1 MYSSSPRSTPTRRQS
16 SAIEHIPFSTNLSH
30 LSAELART
38 DSAASSP
45 CRSDVSFGS
54 HSFREQEHQK
64 KSLEEENFKLKLR
77 VYMLEERLQRQ
88 DSNDGS
94 IKALAELKVQSAAL
108 REELAQKSA
117 LLRRASETLEALEQR
132 QSEQQS
138 RACQEEAERALL
150 EDTLEE
156 LEAQY
161 RAELDHHQATEAER
175 SRLEAALRALQ
186 TEQRRAAAARAVTE
200 AERAQQERDWAEERS
215 RAEQERSRLQ
225 EELRDLQARLEEEA
239 RRGQRLA
246 QENARLETLAGRRS
260 PQETSN
266 SQEPRSAPAAG
277 GQTAE
282 GPGSE
287 AEQLRRQLAAVAS
300 ERRLEKA
307 MAAAALQL
315 QLERVRSLQAS
326 VQTVSEQLR
335 RGQTELAECRAE
347 RDGLLLRQRRPS
359 ASLESQAAASST
371 EGVEVI
377 PEPSSRSESREDLLQ
392 GSESPGVDLAT
403 WLGSMPRLR
412 SESLDFPAAGLAHGL
427 VQEQEGKELEERHEE
442 LDQSAVELRSSPL
455 TASPAPL
462 TAAGPMSVSLARCD
476 SLFVPPTADN
486 SDWETWSEPD
496 RSVSRARIGL
506 ERSSLEPPPAEA
518 TTDTDTRTGRSIH
531 RHSSTELRELEGRIE
546 GLRHVRDGLWAEVA
560 ICQKLVTGA
569 GDTSQQQ
576 GVTVPVAV
584 LEDVQQL
591 HRRLED
597 AVAASGRLRGR
608 REAERRSP
616 PPPELT
622 LALTIT
628 QEQLAESTQ
637 QLSAAQQRAQRLRSR
652 LQLTRDRLQLAEHER
667 QQLQQQ
673 RDEAA
678 QQLSRLSER
687 LEQTEAERARLAEAA
702 RRQPDRSDGGA
713 LRRLQLQLQR
723 SEQRQQEL
731 EQLVRQL
738 SAQLRQLPT
747 AGGGAA
753 AAEQRVRHAEQ
764 QLLQLGRQR
773 LRVQTEIAR
782 LRSRAR
788 LLHSR
793 QSVHE
798 SQRAEAE
805 AEEAAAA
812 LAEAAGQSD
821 HSHYQQ
827 QHQQHQQQLQ
837 QCQQS
842 QQRRRRRSSNTP
854 GPEESRLVRE
864 LTEQLEK
871 ARAQI
876 EKMRANAHDYDE
888 AGHSCPE
895 STRSCEL
902 PLAPS
907 SPGGP
912 RLSSH
917 SESDPLEPLRTS
929 CGQPAYSSPD
939 LGIESDCQRCS
950 SRTSST
956 TVLSQR
962 LSVTERTPLP
972 SGGEATPVA
981 GAGAGA
987 ADPGALASTRAA
999 LHEALSRLSWSDYSK
1014 TAQSAAC
1021 RRVGQFQ
1028 LLSPR
1033 TRGALRRPVTGA
1045 VSPAAR

>member
-1 MYSSSPRSTPTRRQS
+1 MKG
-16 SAIEHIPFSTNLSH
+16 TNLSH

-88 DSNDGS
+88 DSNEGS
-94 IKALAELKVQSAAL
+94 NKALAELKVQSAAL

-132 QSEQQS
+132 QSEQLA
-138 RACQEEAERALL
+138 RARQEQAERALL

-161 RAELDHHQATEAER
+161 RAELDHHQATEADR

-186 TEQRRAAAARAVTE
+186 TEQRRVAAARAVTE
-200 AERAQQERDWAEERS
+200 AERAQQERDWEEERS

-225 EELRDLQARLEEEA
+225 EELRGLQARFEEEA
-239 RRGQRLA
+239 RRGRRLA
-246 QENARLETLAGRRS
+246 EENARLETMVGRRS

-266 SQEPRSAPAAG
+266 TQEPRSGPAAG

-326 VQTVSEQLR
+326 VHTVSDQLR

-347 RDGLLLRQRRPS
+347 RDRLLLQQRRPS
-359 ASLESQAAASST
+359 ASLESQAMASST

-377 PEPSSRSESREDLLQ
+377 PEPSSHSESREEDLLQ
-392 GSESPGVDLAT
+392 GSESPGQSSESPGVDLAT

-412 SESLDFPAAGLAHGL
+412 SESLDFPAAGLSHGL
-427 VQEQEGKELEERHEE
+427 GQEQEGQEMDERHQE
-442 LDQSAVELRSSPL
+442 LDQTAVELRSSPL

-462 TAAGPMSVSLARCD
+462 TAAGPISVSLARCD
-476 SLFVPPTADN
+476 SQVVPPTADN

-518 TTDTDTRTGRSIH
+518 TTDTDTRTDQWRSHTRSGRSVR

-569 GDTSQQQ
+569 GATSQQQ

-591 HRRLED
+591 HRRLEE
-597 AVAASGRLRGR
+597 AVAASGRLYGR

-738 SAQLRQLPT
+738 SAQLRQLPA

-812 LAEAAGQSD
+812 VAEAAGQSD
-821 HSHYQQ
+821 YSHYHQQ
-827 QHQQHQQQLQ
+827 QHQHQQQLQQ

-854 GPEESRLVRE
+854 CPEESRLVRE

-962 LSVTERTPLP
+962 P
-972 SGGEATPVA
+972 SAT
-981 GAGAGA
+981 G
-987 ADPGALASTRAA
+987 
-999 LHEALSRLSWSDYSK
+999 K
-1014 TAQSAAC
+1014 
-1021 RRVGQFQ
+1021 
-1028 LLSPR
+1028 
-1033 TRGALRRPVTGA
+1033 
-1045 VSPAAR
+1045 

>member
-1 MYSSSPRSTPTRRQS
+1 MGQMRYPRS
-16 SAIEHIPFSTNLSH
+16 SAPLTCFSW
-30 LSAELART
+30 
-38 DSAASSP
+38 P
-45 CRSDVSFGS
+45 P
-54 HSFREQEHQK
+54 
-64 KSLEEENFKLKLR
+64 
-77 VYMLEERLQRQ
+77 
-88 DSNDGS
+88 
-94 IKALAELKVQSAAL
+94 
-108 REELAQKSA
+108 
-117 LLRRASETLEALEQR
+117 
-132 QSEQQS
+132 
-138 RACQEEAERALL
+138 
-150 EDTLEE
+150 
-156 LEAQY
+156 
-161 RAELDHHQATEAER
+161 
-175 SRLEAALRALQ
+175 
-186 TEQRRAAAARAVTE
+186 
-200 AERAQQERDWAEERS
+200 
-215 RAEQERSRLQ
+215 
-225 EELRDLQARLEEEA
+225 DL
-239 RRGQRLA
+239 
-246 QENARLETLAGRRS
+246 
-260 PQETSN
+260 
-266 SQEPRSAPAAG
+266 QEPRSAPAAG

-282 GPGSE
+282 EPGSE
-287 AEQLRRQLAAVAS
+287 VEQLRRQLAAVAS

-347 RDGLLLRQRRPS
+347 RDRLLLQQRRPS

-377 PEPSSRSESREDLLQ
+377 PEPASHSESREDLLQ
-392 GSESPGVDLAT
+392 GSESPGQSSESPGVDLAT

-412 SESLDFPAAGLAHGL
+412 SESLDFPAAGLSHGL
-427 VQEQEGKELEERHEE
+427 GQEQEGQEMDERHQE
-442 LDQSAVELRSSPL
+442 LDQTAVELRRSPL
-455 TASPAPL
+455 TASPAAL

-476 SLFVPPTADN
+476 SLVVPPTADN

-518 TTDTDTRTGRSIH
+518 TTDTDTRTGRSVR

-569 GDTSQQQ
+569 GATSQQQ
-576 GVTVPVAV
+576 AVTVPVAV

-591 HRRLED
+591 HRRLEE
-597 AVAASGRLRGR
+597 AVAASGRLCGR

-652 LQLTRDRLQLAEHER
+652 LQLTRDRLQLVEHER

-702 RRQPDRSDGGA
+702 RRQPDRPDGGA

-738 SAQLRQLPT
+738 SAQLHQLPA

-812 LAEAAGQSD
+812 VAEAAGQSD
-821 HSHYQQ
+821 YSHYY
-827 QHQQHQQQLQ
+827 QQHQQQQLQ
-837 QCQQS
+837 QQS
-842 QQRRRRRSSNTP
+842 QQRRRRRNSNTP
-854 GPEESRLVRE
+854 APEESRLVRE

-876 EKMRANAHDYDE
+876 DKMRANAHDYDE

-987 ADPGALASTRAA
+987 GAGAADPGALASTRAA

-1014 TAQSAAC
+1014 TAPSAAC
-1021 RRVGQFQ
+1021 RGVGQSQ

-1033 TRGALRRPVTGA
+1033 TRGGLRRPVAGA